1 MTNAIGRYLYKQET
15 KEYHYFKQTLEKLR
29 QASAAT
35 AKPADVTTD
44 SYSYNM
50 PVSSGK
56 RRPPS
61 PASGGKRGRRS
72 DDSDG
77 DGGGSYDRIL
87 TDSPPLPCIN
97 NMSQVPPPSW
107 DNADAAG
114 TSAAP
119 SSSVG
124 SGYQRVTADQA
135 SRPGSLMS
143 GMAAP
148 NPSNVDMSSVPPPVD
163 LDRGAEGDTEDAG
176 LC

>member
-1 MTNAIGRYLYKQET
+1 MTNAIGRYLYKQDT

-56 RRPPS
+56 RRSPS

-77 DGGGSYDRIL
+77 DGSYDRIL

-119 SSSVG
+119 SSVVD